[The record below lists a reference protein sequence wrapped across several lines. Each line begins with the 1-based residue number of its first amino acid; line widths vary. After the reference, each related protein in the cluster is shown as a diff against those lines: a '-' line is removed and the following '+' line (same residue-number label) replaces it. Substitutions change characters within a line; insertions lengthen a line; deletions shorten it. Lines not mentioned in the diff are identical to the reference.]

1 MLRKLLLTSM
11 LIGSAFTAQAGIITA
26 EQSAN
31 SAWIDTNF
39 SEYEL
44 SFDKFDTL
52 GGTRTLTK
60 IHFELFGETKKDFFA
75 ENTSLSSGSN
85 FEVDLGTRLKLTTV
99 VGLTELVTT
108 LPQYISNFTLA
119 VYDGQTDYL
128 GTSGLTAKGLY
139 ASKTETKTITDQSL
153 LGLFIGTGQVSTY
166 LSGTS
171 RDGTMTSGGNITTN
185 IKTQGAAKA
194 SVRYE
199 YELKQVSTP
208 ASVGLF
214 GLGLLCMSLRA
225 RRK

>member
-1 MLRKLLLTSM
+1 MLRKLILTSM

-26 EQSAN
+26 EQSASSN
-31 SAWIDTNF
+31 WVDTNF
-39 SEYEL
+39 SQYQL
-44 SFDKFDTL
+44 SFDQFDTM
-52 GGTRTLTK
+52 GGSRTLTK

-75 ENTSLSSGSN
+75 ENTSASSGSN
-85 FEVDLGTRLKLTTV
+85 FEVELGTRLKLTTV
-99 VGLTELVTT
+99 FGLTELVTT
-108 LPQYISNFTLA
+108 LPEYLGNFSLA
-119 VYDGQTDYL
+119 VFDGQLDYS
-128 GTSGLTAKGLY
+128 GNSGLTASGLY
-139 ASKTETKTITDQSL
+139 ADKTETKTITAQNIL
-153 LGLFIGTGQVSTY
+153 TLFTGTGTVSTY

-171 RDGTMTSGGNITTN
+171 RDATITSGGNITTN

>member
-1 MLRKLLLTSM
+1 M

-26 EQSAN
+26 EQSASSN
-31 SAWIDTNF
+31 WVDTNF
-39 SEYEL
+39 SQHKL
-44 SFDKFDTL
+44 NFDQFDTL

-75 ENTSLSSGSN
+75 ENTSTSSDSD
-85 FEVDLGTRLKLTTV
+85 FDVDLGTRLKLTTV

-108 LPQYISNFTLA
+108 LPRYISEFTLD

-128 GTSGLTAKGLY
+128 GASGLTAKGLY
-139 ASKTETKTITDQSL
+139 ANKTEVKTITDQNL
-153 LGLFIGTGQVSTY
+153 LGLFIGTGQVTTY

-171 RDGTMTSGGNITTN
+171 RDSITTSGGNITNN